1 MISVRSRLS
10 MRKVSED
17 SLKMQI
23 SPWRRGLYGGISLI
37 LLAGLLSGWSDIPFT
52 GVNAGLVFYL
62 LMIIVSLSVA
72 GWNTVTQVDRR
83 RGVIGVSRRLF
94 GVRVAQKEFLFPD
107 LQEILIRKIVL
118 FRGFRQQGGTEYA
131 RGGMLTPGRNA
142 LSPRRKEL
150 GKLYLISKSQKPEFL
165 EESTDVADLWSIG
178 ESISEFCGLPV
189 RSEEI

>member
-94 GVRVAQKEFLFPD
+94 GVRVAQKEFLLLCFYIFFH
-107 LQEILIRKIVL
+107 QIS
-118 FRGFRQQGGTEYA
+118 Q
-131 RGGMLTPGRNA
+131 
-142 LSPRRKEL
+142 RR
-150 GKLYLISKSQKPEFL
+150 S
-165 EESTDVADLWSIG
+165 
-178 ESISEFCGLPV
+178 
-189 RSEEI
+189 